1 MEEWS
6 IIKKLKS
13 LNLEEKSFDWDDLP
27 KSAEHEAQI
36 EYFRNELESRGLE
49 IYEVKGHQFMTDD
62 GVYTIAHKGEIQYGQ
77 E

>member
-6 IIKKLKS
+6 IIKKIKS
-13 LNLEEKSFDWDDLP
+13 LDLTEKCFDWDDLP
-27 KSAEHEAQI
+27 QSDKHEGQI

-49 IYEVKGHQFMTDD
+49 IYEVRGHQLMTND
-62 GVYTIAHKGEIQYGQ
+62 GVYTIAHKEEIQYG